1 MKLKAL
7 HIAMSIALAATAVN
21 LVGCTPEDGTDGVAG
36 ISGTNGTD
44 GTDGVSSIE
53 NPGAVNVGLTDL
65 AVSFAPVA
73 LPVDNV
79 TKNDVQATTEVQV
92 TNAAGVTTRQ
102 TVGYTKI
109 IATGE
114 TNNGETFGA
123 VKDYLGQPILFADT
137 SEYIC
142 NGTNDGVGSGL
153 DYYSLL
159 SQGGNIYMVAQFE
172 CQIGAMY
179 KARLD
184 QDAGTGA
191 LTVAANTLEFIDQSP
206 EFGGFVH
213 CAGQTTPWNSH
224 LGSEEYETDA
234 RMVEADAD
242 PVTGLTGNKYYDET
256 AKFWGNDGTKLN
268 PYYYGWTPEV
278 QLGAGGVASYSKHYS
293 MGRFSHELAYVM
305 PDQKTVYLS
314 DDGANVGLFMF
325 VADVAGDLSAG
336 TLYAA
341 KWNQVSDAGL
351 GSATMTWID
360 LGHTDSATV
369 RAVLDPDTDIT
380 TNDAPKFS
388 DIFATET
395 PAADGSC
402 PTAGFTA
409 VNTSAGNEC
418 LQVKDINNDTVVD
431 AADEVIASRL
441 ETRRYAAMK
450 GATTEFRKEEGIT
463 FNARDN
469 KLYVA
474 MSEVARGMEDNMKN
488 GVANTSYDLGGNN
501 DIKLDYNKCGGVY
514 ELDVAANSTIGSDYV
529 AYNMKGL
536 IAGTPTDYSANPLL
550 SANSCDVNGISNPDN
565 VTFLADSDVLVIG
578 EDTGLHENNMIW
590 AYNIKDKSLNRIFT
604 TPLGAETT
612 APFWH
617 TDLNGSGHSYMT
629 TVTQH
634 PDLTTVQ
641 AGESEAGVIGT
652 FDFN

>member
-1 MKLKAL
+1 MKLKTLNLAMLMAL
-7 HIAMSIALAATAVN
+7 SASTLSLT
-21 LVGCTPEDGTDGVAG
+21 GCGGEDGVDGIDSSTG
-36 ISGTNGTD
+36 I
-44 GTDGVSSIE
+44 
-53 NPGAVNVGLTDL
+53 GLTDIQ
-65 AVSFAPVA
+65 VSFAPVA
-73 LPVDNV
+73 LPVDSI
-79 TKNDVQATTEVQV
+79 TKNDIQFTTE
-92 TNAAGVTTRQ
+92 AEVTTATQTTNLQ
-102 TVGYTKI
+102 TVGYTKL

-123 VKDYLGQPILFADT
+123 VKNYLGNPIQFADT

-153 DYYSLL
+153 DHFSILE
-159 SQGGNIYMVAQFE
+159 QGDNLYMISQFE

-179 KARLD
+179 MSKLD
-184 QDAGTGA
+184 QDSTTGA
-191 LTVAANTLEFIDQSP
+191 LSVAANSLKFIDQSP

-242 PVTGLTGNKYYDET
+242 ISGITGDKYYDET
-256 AKFWGNDGTKLN
+256 AMFWSTDSSKDDATKLN

-278 QLGAGGVASYSKHYS
+278 QVDGSTDAITYMKHYS

-314 DDGANVGLFMF
+314 DDGENVGLFMF
-325 VADVAGDLSAG
+325 VADTAGDLSVG

-351 GSATMTWID
+351 GNAVMTWID
-360 LGHTDSATV
+360 LGHTDSASI
-369 RAVLDPDTDIT
+369 RAILDPDTDIT

-395 PAADGSC
+395 PNPDGSC
-402 PTAGFTA
+402 PTLTA

-418 LQVKDINNDTVVD
+418 LQVADINNDTFID

-441 ETRRYAAMK
+441 ETRRYAAMQ

-488 GVANTSYDLGGNN
+488 GAPETKYDLGGNN

-514 ELDVAANSTIGSDYV
+514 ELDLAADSTIGSAYV
-529 AYNMKGL
+529 AYSMKGL
-536 IAGTPTDYSANPLL
+536 IAGTPTDYSANAVL
-550 SANSCDVNGISNPDN
+550 SANSCDVNGISMPDN
-565 VTFLADSDVLVIG
+565 VTFLEGSDVLVIG
-578 EDTGLHENNMIW
+578 EDSSLHENNMMW
-590 AYNIKDKSLNRIFT
+590 SYNIKDKSLTRIFT

-612 APFWH
+612 SPFWH
-617 TDLNGSGHSYMT
+617 KDVNGFSYMT

-634 PDLTTVQ
+634 PDIGTVQ
-641 AGESEAGVIGT
+641 NGETETGVIGT
-652 FDFN
+652 FNFN